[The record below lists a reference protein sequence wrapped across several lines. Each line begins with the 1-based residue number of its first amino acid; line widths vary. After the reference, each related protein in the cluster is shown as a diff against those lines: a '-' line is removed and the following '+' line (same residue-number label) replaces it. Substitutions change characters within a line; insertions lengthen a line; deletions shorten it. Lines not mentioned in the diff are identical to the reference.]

1 MKGLIVYK
9 SESSLAGGYTS
20 QLREFRNI
28 PDNEATRLYNE
39 LTDAGFPVFEFQEG
53 KNV

>member
-9 SESSLAGGYTS
+9 TEYSYHSGVAS

-39 LTDAGFPVFEFQEG
+39 LTDAGFKVFEFQED

>member
-9 SESSLAGGYTS
+9 AEYSYHSGVTS

-28 PDNEATRLYNE
+28 PDNEADRLKRE
-39 LTDAGFPVFEFQEG
+39 MTAAGFEVFDFHEE
-53 KNV
+53 